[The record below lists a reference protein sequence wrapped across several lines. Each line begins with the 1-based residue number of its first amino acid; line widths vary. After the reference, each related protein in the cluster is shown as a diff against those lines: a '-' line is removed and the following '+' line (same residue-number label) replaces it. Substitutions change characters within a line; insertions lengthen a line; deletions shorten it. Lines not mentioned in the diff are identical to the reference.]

1 MIAFLEGILEEKS
14 VDSVILAVNGIGYD
28 ISISAVTY
36 EKLPATGKLAKLY
49 IYETQGI
56 YGGGITLYG
65 FTNLDDKEIFLVFKD
80 GLKNTGSKKA
90 LDYMDKAT
98 KSLPDFQR
106 AVTQK
111 DTKLLTSIFGFRKPT
126 AEKIVALLNDK
137 LSKVKITGKEKWP
150 SGKTNGNMPED
161 AIQALVS
168 LGYKEAQARHAVE
181 ESLTI
186 LENPVNVSE
195 IIKLALRY
203 LQ

>member
-1 MIAFLEGILEEKS
+1 MIAFLEGIIEEKTIE
-14 VDSVILAVNGIGYD
+14 SVIIAVNGIGYEVN
-28 ISISAVTY
+28 ISASTY

-65 FTNLDDKEIFLVFKD
+65 FINLDEKEIFLVFKD

-137 LSKVKITGKEKWP
+137 LSKVDIKGKGKWT
-150 SGKTNGNMPED
+150 KTDGSVSED

-181 ESLTI
+181 ECL
-186 LENPVNVSE
+186 SE
-195 IIKLALRY
+195 MDSTAKINDIIKLALKY